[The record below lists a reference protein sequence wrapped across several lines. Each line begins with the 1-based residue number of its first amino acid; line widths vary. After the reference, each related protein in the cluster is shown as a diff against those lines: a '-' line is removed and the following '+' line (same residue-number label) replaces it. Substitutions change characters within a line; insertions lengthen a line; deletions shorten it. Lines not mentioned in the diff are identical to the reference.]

1 MNKTKGSRK
10 EGFSVHVGASDL
22 EIIKKFQE
30 TMQSTTSNNSKK
42 NILALHSDASIIQLI
57 LHYTY
62 SPYKQFGVTSTLCKK
77 RADLVMPTHCDLIEM
92 LELLAAKHAT
102 GHDAIRLV
110 NGFIVKNIKYKD
122 LIFCIIDKDLKLRAN
137 TRTINKVIPNCI
149 PTFDVALAEKYE
161 PGMCDFIT
169 DSWYASRKLDGVR
182 CIIVKDDYGIKAYS
196 RQGKKFETLQKVVD
210 DVKMMP
216 GNFVLDGE
224 ICLMDR
230 NGNED
235 FQGIM
240 KQIRRK
246 NHTIED
252 PQFVVFDYLSLK
264 EFNTGTSKATLTE
277 RLDELKV
284 EIPHDGYYDYL
295 TLLEQVPVRDED
307 HMLKMAKEAD
317 DAGYEGIMLRK
328 STTYKGKRSRDILK
342 VKTMHDAEYV
352 VTGATNG
359 DIRIVEEGV
368 EKTINCLSQI
378 TVKHKGNDVGVGSG
392 FSLDQRKEFG
402 KDHSKILGKTITVQY
417 FEESKN
423 QLGTYS
429 LRFPVIKHIFKNGRS
444 I

>member
-1 MNKTKGSRK
+1 MIKQLKNPTY
-10 EGFSVHVGASDL
+10 L
-22 EIIKKFQE
+22 EMIAEFQRE
-30 TMQSTTSNNSKK
+30 MQSTTSLNSKK
-42 NILALHSDASIIQLI
+42 EILGMYHDASIIQLA

-62 SPYKQFGVTSTLCKK
+62 SPYKQFGLTSAQCKK
-77 RADLVMPTHCDLIEM
+77 RPDLCLPTKKDLFDI
-92 LELLAAKHAT
+92 LELLSNRDIT
-102 GHDAIRLV
+102 GHDAIRIV
-110 NGFIVKNIKYKD
+110 NGFIMDNMEFMD

-169 DSWYASRKLDGVR
+169 DSWYSSRKLDGVR
-182 CIIVKDDYGIKAYS
+182 CLIRKEGDTITAFS
-196 RQGKKFETLQKVVD
+196 RQGKEFETLQNIIDEVAKFD
-210 DVKMMP
+210 GD
-216 GNFVLDGE
+216 FVLDGE
-224 ICLMDR
+224 VCMMDE

-246 NHTIED
+246 NHTIEN
-252 PQFVVFDYLSLK
+252 PQFVIFDCLSK
-264 EFNTGTSKATLTE
+264 NEFDNKVGTRTLTE
-277 RLDELKV
+277 RLEDVSIDFHHNTFK
-284 EIPHDGYYDYL
+284 YL
-295 TLLEQVPVRDED
+295 SLLEQIPVKDEE
-307 HMLKMAKEAD
+307 HMLKMAKDAD

-328 STTYKGKRSRDILK
+328 STTYKGKRSKDILK

-378 TVKHKGNDVGVGSG
+378 TIKHKGNIVGVGSG
-392 FSLDQRKEFG
+392 FTLDQRKEFG
-402 KDHSKILGKTITVQY
+402 NDHSKILGKTITVQY

-423 QLGTYS
+423 QDGDYS
-429 LRFPVIKHIFKNGRS
+429 LRFPVIKHIFENGRS
-444 I
+444 V